1 MKVYQSPPALNTTR
15 RFSDNMTNAHT
26 LLLKAKRG
34 EKGSRKE
41 AGYAVPAFNVTTFQ
55 GINAAFKAFELL
67 GSSGLLAFSNSALKH
82 FGLGD
87 PLFGLEVVSEYV
99 AKMAK
104 RSSVKIATHL
114 DHGDY
119 TTDSGRKVVQG
130 AVEMLTSVM
139 ADNSTDHNTKT
150 ATALADNIGYTREV
164 VNMAHP
170 VGVSVEGEL
179 GVLAGEEDEDTKS
192 DFSTYTNPDEFEK
205 FITETGVLL
214 IAPTIG
220 TMHGPNK
227 GKPGQKVKLNIELA
241 HELLKIADR
250 VQPETVFVAHGAS
263 TLYPQVVEYAI
274 AQLEQIGSGLSDRF
288 TQTWQ
293 DFVGTD
299 WEQIKGLIGA
309 GFAKINT
316 DTENRQTFLAGL
328 LGAVNEN
335 SAKIDIRWYDNRTTE
350 AITQSY
356 TIKLIMAGDYGVWH
370 EPKINVDKF
379 VFDLNHSLKEAIEAA
394 K

>member
-1 MKVYQSPPALNTTR
+1 MKVYQSPPSLNTTQ
-15 RFSDNMTNAHT
+15 RFPDNMTNAHT
-26 LLLKAKRG
+26 LLLKAKMG
-34 EKGSRKE
+34 EKGNRKE
-41 AGYAVPAFNVTTFQ
+41 TGYAVPAFNVTTFQ

-67 GSSGLLAFSNSALKH
+67 GASGLLAFSNSALKH

-87 PLFGLEVVSEYV
+87 PLFGLEVASEYV

-119 TTDSGRKVVQG
+119 TSEAGRKVVQG

-139 ADNSTDHNTKT
+139 ADNSTDHNTKKST
-150 ATALADNIGYTREV
+150 DLADNIGYTREV

-263 TLYPQVVEYAI
+263 TLYPQVVEYAV
-274 AQLEQIGSGLSDRF
+274 AQMEQIGSGLSDRF
-288 TQTWQ
+288 AQTWK

-316 DTENRQTFLAGL
+316 DTENRQTYLAGL

-335 SAKIDIRWYDNRTTE
+335 SAKIDIRCYDNQTTD

-356 TIKLIMAGDYGVWH
+356 IMKLIMAGDYGVWH

-379 VFDLNHSLKEAIEAA
+379 VFDLNRSLKEAIEAA